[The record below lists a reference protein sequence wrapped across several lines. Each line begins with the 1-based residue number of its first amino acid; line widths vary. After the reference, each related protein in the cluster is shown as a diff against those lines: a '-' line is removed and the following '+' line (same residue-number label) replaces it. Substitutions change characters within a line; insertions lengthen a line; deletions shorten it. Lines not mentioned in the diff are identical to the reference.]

1 MDMQN
6 LTEEMNSTNV
16 GIDPNTGTNNQK
28 IVPSKFQSKTFRKKV
43 KSFIQI

>member
-1 MDMQN
+1 MATDMQN

-28 IVPSKFQSKTFRKKV
+28 IVPSKF
-43 KSFIQI
+43 